1 MIVSEPVV
9 VIGAGGHSKVVAATL
24 IEAGFRVAFFLD
36 DDEKKW
42 GRTIFDIPITG
53 PIDAIKKEEKK
64 YKAIVAIG
72 DNSLREKIVHNYSN
86 YFDWISVIHPNAYV
100 HSSVKIGKG
109 SVIFAGA
116 VIQPETIIG
125 DHVIINTGATIDHD
139 CKVYDFVH
147 IAPGVNLAGGV
158 TVQKGSFLGIGT
170 KVIPGVKIGSWSIV
184 GAGSVVINDIEAG
197 VTAVGV
203 PARVIKK
210 LG

>member
-1 MIVSEPVV
+1 MAISEPIVI
-9 VIGAGGHSKVVAATL
+9 IGAGGHAKVVAATL
-24 IEAGFRVAFFLD
+24 LEAGFRISFFLD
-36 DDEKKW
+36 DDKNKW
-42 GRTIFDIPITG
+42 GKTIFDIPITG

-64 YKAIVAIG
+64 YKGVVAIG
-72 DNSLREKIVHNYSN
+72 DNSLREKVVNSFSD
-86 YFDWISVIHPNAYV
+86 YFHWISVIHPNAYV

-158 TVQKGSFLGIGT
+158 TVQRGSFLGIGT
-170 KVIPGVKIGSWSIV
+170 KVIPGINIGSWSIV
-184 GAGSVVINDIEAG
+184 GAGSVVINNIEAG

-203 PARVIKK
+203 PARVIKS
-210 LG
+210 